1 MRFRLPAAALLL
13 LALAACTY
21 TPAERFKVRGIVTD
35 TLATLPG
42 SLVYIIGADGVAD
55 SVKVKDG
62 TFSYSGCKDETK
74 LYTVVL
80 RFPGRTERD
89 TRFTAIFVPDSEV
102 INIDLDYPVTVTGS
116 PLTDAVNG
124 FQEQVMN
131 LYYEQEEVSAEG
143 AEEDPA
149 VTDSLYRVRMQ
160 KIVTLSRD
168 TYLANTEN
176 VLGLQAIS
184 LLVTELDREELEALI
199 AQGGEFIRENKQLKE
214 LIESK

>member
-1 MRFRLPAAALLL
+1 MKFKSFAAALLL
-13 LALAACTY
+13 LALAACTS
-21 TPAERFKVRGIVTD
+21 PAERFKVRGIVSD
-35 TLATLPG
+35 TLAAMPE
-42 SLVYIIGADGVAD
+42 SMVYIIGADGVAD

-74 LYTVVL
+74 LYTVML

-89 TRFTAIFVPDSEV
+89 TRFIATFVPDSEL

-116 PLTDAVNG
+116 PLTDAVNS

-131 LYYEQEEVSAEG
+131 LYYEQEEVSPEG

-149 VTDSLYRVRMQ
+149 VADSLYRARMQ
-160 KIVTLSRD
+160 KIVSLSRE

-184 LLVTELDREELEALI
+184 LLVTELDRAELEALLEL
-199 AQGGEFIRENKQLKE
+199 GGESIRENKQLKE